1 MEEIIALLE
10 NLWIDK
16 EKDRELYYR
25 VKKKLPEISRF
36 FYEKV
41 GWNIIVTEQ
50 LIKLEKLPATPE
62 KYMGIERFQ
71 EKLDYCILCAL
82 MIYLEDREDERQF
95 DLQKLVEEL
104 PHILR
109 EDIELDWSQHIQRK
123 SLVRVLLYAQEIGLI
138 KKYDGK
144 VEAFTTDERAD
155 VLYEKTELAQYFTI
169 VEKGFEETLEDD
181 QGRGRTNRVYR
192 KLLTTPAIYWE
203 ENIDRDS
210 IYIRQ
215 EREAI
220 KSTLKKFT
228 GGVLEVK
235 RNSAFLLFEKELGEM
250 YPKKNM
256 LGEIALIV
264 SGEIREL
271 LEAEKLKVMDSGD
284 FILIERGEFFQILR
298 EIKES
303 SGINWSK
310 EYRDM
315 SLEKTFEQLLEFM
328 REWQLLEIIED
339 KIKLYPTIGKYTGY
353 YRR

>member
-250 YPKKNM
+250 YPKKKYVRRDSTYCIWKNKRVVR
-256 LGEIALIV
+256 G
-264 SGEIREL
+264 R
-271 LEAEKLKVMDSGD
+271 KV
-284 FILIERGEFFQILR
+284 
-298 EIKES
+298 ES
-303 SGINWSK
+303 NG
-310 EYRDM
+310 
-315 SLEKTFEQLLEFM
+315 
-328 REWQLLEIIED
+328 
-339 KIKLYPTIGKYTGY
+339 
-353 YRR
+353 

>member
-1 MEEIIALLE
+1 
-10 NLWIDK
+10 
-16 EKDRELYYR
+16 
-25 VKKKLPEISRF
+25 
-36 FYEKV
+36 
-41 GWNIIVTEQ
+41 
-50 LIKLEKLPATPE
+50 
-62 KYMGIERFQ
+62 
-71 EKLDYCILCAL
+71 

-264 SGEIREL
+264 SGKIREL
-271 LEAEKLKVMDSGD
+271 LEVEKLKVMDSGD

-339 KIKLYPTIGKYTGY
+339 KIKLYPAIGKYTGY

>member
-1 MEEIIALLE
+1 M
-10 NLWIDK
+10 
-16 EKDRELYYR
+16 
-25 VKKKLPEISRF
+25 
-36 FYEKV
+36 
-41 GWNIIVTEQ
+41 
-50 LIKLEKLPATPE
+50 
-62 KYMGIERFQ
+62 
-71 EKLDYCILCAL
+71 
-82 MIYLEDREDERQF
+82 
-95 DLQKLVEEL
+95 
-104 PHILR
+104 
-109 EDIELDWSQHIQRK
+109 
-123 SLVRVLLYAQEIGLI
+123 
-138 KKYDGK
+138 
-144 VEAFTTDERAD
+144 
-155 VLYEKTELAQYFTI
+155 
-169 VEKGFEETLEDD
+169 
-181 QGRGRTNRVYR
+181 
-192 KLLTTPAIYWE
+192 TTPAIYWE

-264 SGEIREL
+264 SGKIREL
-271 LEAEKLKVMDSGD
+271 LVAEKLKVMDSGD

>member
-250 YPKKNM
+250 YSKK
-256 LGEIALIV
+256 IC
-264 SGEIREL
+264 
-271 LEAEKLKVMDSGD
+271 
-284 FILIERGEFFQILR
+284 
-298 EIKES
+298 
-303 SGINWSK
+303 
-310 EYRDM
+310 
-315 SLEKTFEQLLEFM
+315 
-328 REWQLLEIIED
+328 
-339 KIKLYPTIGKYTGY
+339 
-353 YRR
+353 

>member
-138 KKYDGK
+138 KK
-144 VEAFTTDERAD
+144 
-155 VLYEKTELAQYFTI
+155 I
-169 VEKGFEETLEDD
+169 
-181 QGRGRTNRVYR
+181 
-192 KLLTTPAIYWE
+192 
-203 ENIDRDS
+203 
-210 IYIRQ
+210 
-215 EREAI
+215 
-220 KSTLKKFT
+220 
-228 GGVLEVK
+228 
-235 RNSAFLLFEKELGEM
+235 
-250 YPKKNM
+250 
-256 LGEIALIV
+256 
-264 SGEIREL
+264 
-271 LEAEKLKVMDSGD
+271 
-284 FILIERGEFFQILR
+284 
-298 EIKES
+298 
-303 SGINWSK
+303 
-310 EYRDM
+310 
-315 SLEKTFEQLLEFM
+315 
-328 REWQLLEIIED
+328 
-339 KIKLYPTIGKYTGY
+339 
-353 YRR
+353 

>member
-1 MEEIIALLE
+1 
-10 NLWIDK
+10 
-16 EKDRELYYR
+16 
-25 VKKKLPEISRF
+25 
-36 FYEKV
+36 
-41 GWNIIVTEQ
+41 
-50 LIKLEKLPATPE
+50 
-62 KYMGIERFQ
+62 
-71 EKLDYCILCAL
+71 

-210 IYIRQ
+210 IYIR
-215 EREAI
+215 
-220 KSTLKKFT
+220 
-228 GGVLEVK
+228 
-235 RNSAFLLFEKELGEM
+235 
-250 YPKKNM
+250 
-256 LGEIALIV
+256 
-264 SGEIREL
+264 
-271 LEAEKLKVMDSGD
+271 
-284 FILIERGEFFQILR
+284 
-298 EIKES
+298 
-303 SGINWSK
+303 
-310 EYRDM
+310 
-315 SLEKTFEQLLEFM
+315 
-328 REWQLLEIIED
+328 
-339 KIKLYPTIGKYTGY
+339 
-353 YRR
+353 